1 MRSTLRAPPP
11 AHAAMVS
18 CIVCLLPL
26 LPQCP
31 TRLPHRTLLQF
42 ADAHKLAET
51 LREVRGADDPSSA
64 EWCVFAYA
72 DRASLELVATGGG
85 VVAGL
90 LAAAGAGSELGSS
103 RLCDTI
109 HYVYLRLERG
119 EGTNKET
126 RFCLITCM
134 PDTVPGMAKSVMV
147 PHKGGVTAIFSP
159 FTSHLEV
166 ESLAELTQEQVEKEA
181 KFYVDW

>member
-1 MRSTLRAPPP
+1 MTSTLRAPPP
-11 AHAAMVS
+11 ARAAMMS
-18 CIVCLLPL
+18 CIVLLTYSLFYPHAPL
-26 LPQCP
+26 
-31 TRLPHRTLLQF
+31 RLPRRTLLQF
-42 ADAHKLAET
+42 TDAHKLAET
-51 LREVRGADDPSSA
+51 LREVRGADDTA

-85 VVAGL
+85 GVAGL